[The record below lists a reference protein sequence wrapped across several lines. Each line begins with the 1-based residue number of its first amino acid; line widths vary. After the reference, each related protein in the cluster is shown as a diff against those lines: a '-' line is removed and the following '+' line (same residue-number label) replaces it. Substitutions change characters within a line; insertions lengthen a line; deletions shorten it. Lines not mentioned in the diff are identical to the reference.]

1 MDKLNLSAPT
11 VPVFFV
17 SVALA
22 ILALIGHFAS
32 AGFLTTQ
39 KFWIAILAY
48 VVLLVGN
55 LFKGL

>member
-11 VPVFFV
+11 VPVFWV

-22 ILALIGHFAS
+22 ILALIGHFVS
-32 AGFLTTQ
+32 AGFLTTHG
-39 KFWIAILAY
+39 FWIAILAY

>member
-11 VPVFFV
+11 VPVFLV

>member
-11 VPVFFV
+11 VPVFLV

-22 ILALIGHFAS
+22 ILALIGHFVA
-32 AGFLTTQ
+32 AGFLTTH

>member
-1 MDKLNLSAPT
+1 MNKLNLSAPT
-11 VPVFFV
+11 MPVFLI

-22 ILALIGHFAS
+22 LLALIGHFSA

-39 KFWIAILAY
+39 RFWLAILAY
-48 VVLLVGN
+48 VVLLIGN

>member
-1 MDKLNLSAPT
+1 MDKINLSAPT
-11 VPVFFV
+11 MPVFLV

-22 ILALIGHFAS
+22 LLALVGHFAS